1 MKFQVVLST
10 LLTATSISFV
20 INAYNFLFIKRFAI
34 YVWFAIAPLLWAVTP
49 LIGGALV
56 TSSFQKLKLVIM
68 QSWVEIPEKY
78 DQLWSR
84 TQPHLKT
91 SRWKHMQNN
100 TEIEGKTDENGNDSY
115 VKNKEEKTNTTN
127 DGSDDVFHELPP
139 EKSRLRSRTRSFL
152 EYVFSSPIKRK
163 NTINNSHELKTKPVA
178 TKKSERPASNE
189 EMKFS
194 ADANL
199 NEKLRVKDLEDL
211 YHSADDVSR
220 RDSFKS
226 NKIKKTSSDNYISP
240 PRVNWQNLRNRTS
253 KNSQTYGTR
262 PVQNVPGIG
271 LPKLELKNSSVD
283 KSKPA
288 LSKVVGVMQKVNNF
302 KKKRRKFNYEKFI
315 KFLELTVDTIG
326 FSLGKVTIT
335 WDRVSFFIILLL
347 SLVGVFAQNA
357 FLK

>member
-1 MKFQVVLST
+1 M
-10 LLTATSISFV
+10 
-20 INAYNFLFIKRFAI
+20 
-34 YVWFAIAPLLWAVTP
+34 
-49 LIGGALV
+49 
-56 TSSFQKLKLVIM
+56 
-68 QSWVEIPEKY
+68 
-78 DQLWSR
+78 
-84 TQPHLKT
+84 
-91 SRWKHMQNN
+91 
-100 TEIEGKTDENGNDSY
+100 
-115 VKNKEEKTNTTN
+115 
-127 DGSDDVFHELPP
+127 
-139 EKSRLRSRTRSFL
+139 
-152 EYVFSSPIKRK
+152 
-163 NTINNSHELKTKPVA
+163 A

>member
-1 MKFQVVLST
+1 
-10 LLTATSISFV
+10 
-20 INAYNFLFIKRFAI
+20 
-34 YVWFAIAPLLWAVTP
+34 
-49 LIGGALV
+49 
-56 TSSFQKLKLVIM
+56 M

-84 TQPHLKT
+84 TQPPLKT
-91 SRWKHMQNN
+91 SRWKLIQNN
-100 TEIEGKTDENGNDSY
+100 TKIEGKTDENGNDSY
-115 VKNKEEKTNTTN
+115 AENKEEKTNTIN
-127 DGSDDVFHELPP
+127 DGNDDVFHELTP
-139 EKSRLRSRTRSFL
+139 EKSRSRSRTRSFL
-152 EYVFSSPIKRK
+152 EYVFSSPMKRK
-163 NTINNSHELKTKPVA
+163 NTINNSHELKTKPVV

-194 ADANL
+194 ADPNL
-199 NEKLRVKDLEDL
+199 NERFRVKELEDL

-220 RDSFKS
+220 TDSFKS
-226 NKIKKTSSDNYISP
+226 NKIKKASSANYISP

-253 KNSQTYGTR
+253 KNSQTDGTR
-262 PVQNVPGIG
+262 RSVQNIPEIG

-288 LSKVVGVMQKVNNF
+288 LSKLVGVMQKVNNF
-302 KKKRRKFNYEKFI
+302 KKKRGKFNYEKFI
-315 KFLELTVDTIG
+315 KFLELTLDTIG